1 VASTQ
6 LEDTERRQPSQQQ
19 PATAM
24 DITVRVEV
32 QYVAPE
38 HALIRDVLQMFR
50 TPAWVRF
57 MVRYISPHLKNAAPA
72 EKSVMDSLAGW
83 TVGAKRP
90 AAGTKRP
97 IASVSSSSAAASCA
111 EDCVICLS
119 ELQAGDDASVALPC
133 GHQFHL
139 PCIRSW
145 LKLRSTCP
153 SCRFQFRKAF
163 SGSYAV
169 RTLNSALLLKQEHRP
184 LPKEQ
189 ILNTSV
195 GRETVRAVVNVTLSQ
210 IAAHAKQS
218 QYPCVLNALM
228 MHSNGDSFTEAAAN
242 EAALA
247 KSKSSSSGGGGG
259 SAGSSSS
266 GGGGSAGRSDN
277 EPDDDSSEPRAKRMR
292 VA

>member
-1 VASTQ
+1 
-6 LEDTERRQPSQQQ
+6 
-19 PATAM
+19 M

-72 EKSVMDSLAGW
+72 DKSVMDSLASW
-83 TVGAKRP
+83 TVGSKRNDGKCAKRP
-90 AAGTKRP
+90 
-97 IASVSSSSAAASCA
+97 ISSVSSSSCA
-111 EDCVICLS
+111 GDCVICLS
-119 ELQAGDDASVALPC
+119 ELESGAEDFVALPC

-153 SCRFQFRKAF
+153 SCRFQFQKAF

-189 ILNTSV
+189 ILNTCV
-195 GRETVRAVVNVTLSQ
+195 GRETVRAVVNVTLSK

-228 MHSNGDSFTEAAAN
+228 MHSNGDSFTESVAAADT
-242 EAALA
+242 ALA
-247 KSKSSSSGGGGG
+247 KRGGDKDTDEGG
-259 SAGSSSS
+259 
-266 GGGGSAGRSDN
+266 R
-277 EPDDDSSEPRAKRMR
+277 EPRAKRFR
-292 VA
+292 VT

>member
-1 VASTQ
+1 
-6 LEDTERRQPSQQQ
+6 
-19 PATAM
+19 M

-72 EKSVMDSLAGW
+72 DKSVMDSLFSW
-83 TVGAKRP
+83 TVGTTTTTTSSSSSSSNSSSSNSDHQCSSSSKGAKRP
-90 AAGTKRP
+90 ISR
-97 IASVSSSSAAASCA
+97 VSSCPSTTD
-111 EDCVICLS
+111 DCVICLS
-119 ELQAGDDASVALPC
+119 QLQSSVDEFVALPC

-153 SCRFQFRKAF
+153 TCRFQFRKAF

-169 RTLNSALLLKQEHRP
+169 RTLNSALLLKHEHRP
-184 LPKEQ
+184 LLKEQ
-189 ILNTSV
+189 ILNTCV

-228 MHSNGDSFTEAAAN
+228 MHSNGDSFTELAASAD
-242 EAALA
+242 AALA
-247 KSKSSSSGGGGG
+247 KSKSSDKETTTTTDE
-259 SAGSSSS
+259 GSSSS
-266 GGGGSAGRSDN
+266 SSSSS
-277 EPDDDSSEPRAKRMR
+277 SSEPRTKRLR

>member
-1 VASTQ
+1 
-6 LEDTERRQPSQQQ
+6 
-19 PATAM
+19 M

-72 EKSVMDSLAGW
+72 DKSVMDSLASWMVDKSPASGSKR
-83 TVGAKRP
+83 GAKRP
-90 AAGTKRP
+90 
-97 IASVSSSSAAASCA
+97 ISSVSSCTK
-111 EDCVICLS
+111 DCVICLS
-119 ELQAGDDASVALPC
+119 ELESGGDQFVSLPC

-145 LKLRSTCP
+145 FDLRSTCP

-169 RTLNSALLLKQEHRP
+169 RSLNSALLLQQEHRP
-184 LPKEQ
+184 LLKEQ
-189 ILNTSV
+189 ILNTCV
-195 GRETVRAVVNVTLSQ
+195 GREPIRAVVSVTLSQ

-228 MHSNGDSFTEAAAN
+228 MHSNGDGFTEASAPDS
-242 EAALA
+242 ALA
-247 KSKSSSSGGGGG
+247 KSSIEE
-259 SAGSSSS
+259 A
-266 GGGGSAGRSDN
+266 
-277 EPDDDSSEPRAKRMR
+277 DDGNEPRAKRLR